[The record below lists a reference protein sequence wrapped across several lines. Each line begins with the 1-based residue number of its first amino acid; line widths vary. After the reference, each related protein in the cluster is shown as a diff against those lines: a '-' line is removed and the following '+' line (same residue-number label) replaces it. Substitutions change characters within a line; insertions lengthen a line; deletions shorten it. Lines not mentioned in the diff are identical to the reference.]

1 MFEYLACVIV
11 QPRRVQLLIKN
22 IDQLL
27 EELYVVVLDAL
38 GPFLSVK
45 FAEGLSSVKF
55 PRSIDNV
62 DD

>member
-1 MFEYLACVIV
+1 MLEYQACVIV
-11 QPRRVQLLIKN
+11 QPGRVQLLIKN

-27 EELYVVVLDAL
+27 EKFYVVILYAL
-38 GPFLSVK
+38 RPFLSVK